1 MNLSHNSCKN
11 ITSSSALIILS
22 FSSKAIDTILEK
34 EMSTLM
40 PYAEETVEE
49 RMANPGSSVESWLDE
64 ELFDNLADII
74 NGNFVLEVEA
84 SLERRS

>member
-1 MNLSHNSCKN
+1 
-11 ITSSSALIILS
+11 
-22 FSSKAIDTILEK
+22 
-34 EMSTLM
+34 MSTLM

-64 ELFDNLADII
+64 ELFDNLADLI